1 MSWKG
6 VSSGKPHQP
15 SADRNRKASVE
26 FCTEAKSEK
35 GVPWKGKPSPDGA
48 RPDERK
54 AIYKPGDIR
63 DIKSLKKTSLG
74 KAPKG

>member
-6 VSSGKPHQP
+6 NDAGRPLQP

-26 FCTEAKSEK
+26 FKTEAKSGK
-35 GVPWKGKPSPDGA
+35 DVPWKGYKCVDGA
-48 RPDERK
+48 KPDERK